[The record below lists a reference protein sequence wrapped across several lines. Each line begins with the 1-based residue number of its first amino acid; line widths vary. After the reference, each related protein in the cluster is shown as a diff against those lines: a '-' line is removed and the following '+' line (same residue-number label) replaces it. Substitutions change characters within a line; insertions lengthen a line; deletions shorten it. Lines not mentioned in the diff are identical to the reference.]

1 MSRFIRSENSPKVF
15 DPDEPQSSEEKQM
28 LASWANK
35 PATAIEIG
43 IRYILDEWSTFTLA
57 LEQSWG
63 GPDSQIRAD
72 YMYQDLCSWF
82 TKSKKPV
89 KYGEVESFLHE
100 VMEEDFQ
107 CEAEDGSIELTTK
120 RLMQLRKDV
129 LENKNFDNLLLMC
142 GLIHCGKQAA
152 GRYSLVGLSI
162 RFFDAFKL
170 KHLAIALIFPR
181 FVAPSSAFWFSF
193 DRERARRRQGKKV
206 RANAESRPDQLEEG
220 GGEPADDI
228 ELVEKYEMEQEEG
241 GDRKNNSA
249 NTNNTSNGNEG
260 GRRDMETEEQ
270 QPTDAKTQEPL
281 VDEDGFETVT
291 SRKQRRNR
299 RKK

>member
-1 MSRFIRSENSPKVF
+1 
-15 DPDEPQSSEEKQM
+15 M

-129 LENKNFDNLLLMC
+129 LENKNFDNLLLM
-142 GLIHCGKQAA
+142 
-152 GRYSLVGLSI
+152 
-162 RFFDAFKL
+162 
-170 KHLAIALIFPR
+170 
-181 FVAPSSAFWFSF
+181 W
-193 DRERARRRQGKKV
+193 ERARRRQGKKV

-220 GGEPADDI
+220 VVETADDI